1 MYVLLKFKKC
11 FSLKCLGTT
20 LDMSIKLIL
29 KCAGVLGRGGWGKGG
44 RPKRSVRSVMSL
56 AHSLPPPE
64 TRESRINGSEKKK
77 GWKFRQELQAL
88 KREEKLRT

>member
-29 KCAGVLGRGGWGKGG
+29 KSAGVLGRGGWGKGG
-44 RPKRSVRSVMSL
+44 RPKRSVRFLMSL
-56 AHSLPPPE
+56 AHSPPRPE
-64 TRESRINGSEKKK
+64 TRESRINGSGKEE
-77 GWKFRQELQAL
+77 RMEIQAL
-88 KREEKLRT
+88 KREGKLRT

>member
-1 MYVLLKFKKC
+1 
-11 FSLKCLGTT
+11 
-20 LDMSIKLIL
+20 MSIKLIL

-44 RPKRSVRSVMSL
+44 RPKRSVRFVMSL
-56 AHSLPPPE
+56 AHSPPPPE